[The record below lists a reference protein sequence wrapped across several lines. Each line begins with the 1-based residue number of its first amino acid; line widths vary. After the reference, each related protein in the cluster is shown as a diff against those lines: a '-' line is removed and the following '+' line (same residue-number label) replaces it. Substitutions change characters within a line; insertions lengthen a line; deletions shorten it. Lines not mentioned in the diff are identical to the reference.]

1 MTMYSRRDYIAF
13 AKIIKDN
20 TIIDNSKMLRHNN
33 INKATLISDLI
44 VLFKKDNSLFDRA
57 KFIDACDIED
67 K

>member
-1 MTMYSRRDYIAF
+1 MTMYSRRDYRAF

-33 INKATLISDLI
+33 INKLTLISDLI
-44 VLFKKDNSLFDRA
+44 SLFKKDNSLFNSS

>member
-33 INKATLISDLI
+33 INKVTLISDLI
-44 VLFKKDNSLFDRA
+44 SLFKKDNSLFNSS

>member
-1 MTMYSRRDYIAF
+1 MMSRKHYRLF

-57 KFIDACDIED
+57 RFIDACDVED

>member
-1 MTMYSRRDYIAF
+1 MTMYSRRDYRAF

-33 INKATLISDLI
+33 INKVTLISDLI
-44 VLFKKDNSLFDRA
+44 SLFSKDNSLFNSS